1 MTIEAIIT
9 EEEKMITLEQ
19 AKSIFEDV
27 IKQTGEKF
35 EIFEVWEIDDDFPI
49 YVMTVIDENGVQRM
63 PGDPFKSIRKE
74 NGELIDWKFPL
85 TG

>member
-1 MTIEAIIT
+1 
-9 EEEKMITLEQ
+9 MIVALALMIAVAGYLNFAGTNVAEDEVAALE
-19 AKSIFEDV
+19 DN
-27 IKQTGEKF
+27 
-35 EIFEVWEIDDDFPI
+35 
-49 YVMTVIDENGVQRM
+49 TVIDENGVQRM

>member
-1 MTIEAIIT
+1 
-9 EEEKMITLEQ
+9 MITLEQ
-19 AKSIFEDV
+19 AKSIFEDM

-35 EIFEVWEIDDDFPI
+35 EIFEVWEIDADFPI

-74 NGELIDWKFPL
+74 DGALIDFSFPCPA
-85 TG
+85 